1 VSQGVNGLGVDVL
14 TIKGELI
21 GNKGDVAVIGE
32 IVEKLGEPL
41 LINAGKSLLAEVPSP
56 LLGDGAKLVQLLL
69 GDCGDIQ
76 HLIVD
81 EPLQVLFV
89 DLGELAVDGIP
100 QLVVVI
106 GELGDMCAVLP
117 ALVVTVPLGVIE
129 VGGEQT

>member
-1 VSQGVNGLGVDVL
+1 MSQGVNGLGVDVL

-32 IVEKLGEPL
+32 MVEKL
-41 LINAGKSLLAEVPSP
+41 
-56 LLGDGAKLVQLLL
+56 
-69 GDCGDIQ
+69 
-76 HLIVD
+76 D

-106 GELGDMCAVLP
+106 GDLAIC
-117 ALVVTVPLGVIE
+117 VPSSLLLS
-129 VGGEQT
+129 